1 MFIINVQ
8 TKSVYNLA
16 LFSTITYIVGME
28 NLRKYKSVIMDD
40 LFFCVDGEFDGPIPP
55 QHSLLSFGS
64 VAFTL
69 RDGILGEFEV
79 NIKPLPGATMYPSN
93 KNFWDRNPKA
103 YAATLV
109 DQQEPRAAMIQ
120 YDKHI
125 NGLRGKRRPLFVE
138 FPGFIDF
145 MWIHWYYHNFL
156 GHCPFGFSA
165 VSMKTFMMADQN
177 LPYRQCTKRNMPKR
191 WFNKNLRH
199 THEALDDARGQAH
212 NCIQMMC
219 EHFDIEVPRL

>member
-1 MFIINVQ
+1 
-8 TKSVYNLA
+8 VYNLA